1 MTPSIRCA
9 ATVRSTRGVMQI
21 AVLGLGFLQASGCA
35 KGPDKEPADSAA
47 STSETRSGGSTPAV
61 GASATSAATAPLDP
75 PATLTDVNLIAAE
88 MGGAVEELTG
98 FYGPGL
104 SGGRLI
110 DGRVEPTWRAPADWW
125 PGGMYNKSYWTKYPQ
140 DVVFSFFERKPAL
153 VGAVTFVLPKTAT
166 VSVKDSSTSPAQV
179 EVWTAM
185 DTTPE
190 HFTRAAAATLEAGRV
205 EQTIEFP
212 ATEARFVKLRL
223 LSGSSPRVVEI
234 SEVRVMES
242 AREGYVALFEREP
255 RAKLWAGSPREAAQR
270 GLNWLQQSAVNWA
283 RPPDGCF
290 GCHVQAQSL
299 MGQAVAL
306 KQGYRVSL
314 PSMQALTELMRRQT
328 TPAGR
333 VGHQNELVSATFGA
347 MGFAEAAEASGRAKD
362 RELFFTVDFL
372 VKSQAADGSLPASNP
387 DPPILQGNI
396 MLTGNGLVA
405 MKWAAAHSQDPK
417 YGAAADRALAFIA
430 ASDPVTTQDRVFKIV
445 SLYHYGTPDHKHQA
459 WSVVEEL
466 AAQQQADGGWKES
479 VGVDGSNA
487 FATGQVL
494 YALKQA
500 GVSVRSEMFRRGV
513 DYLLKTQ
520 VVSDT
525 SAASGSWK
533 AVHTESQRKSDF
545 APTMWAVIGLAGA
558 YGPEPTGALR
568 VVKQGD
574 KTAGRNLEI
583 VLDVSGSMNTAL
595 GEGTR
600 WTTALK
606 VLKDVIATLP
616 DDVNVGL
623 RVYGHRY
630 PSKSSLTCQDTEL
643 LVPIGRLD
651 RERLV
656 KTTSQLK
663 PRGETPL
670 VRSVLKTVDDL
681 KAAGGGSVILIT
693 DGEESCQGNA
703 RSAARQIKASGVNVT
718 LNIVG
723 FTLTEKQVER
733 DLGSFAAST
742 GGHYYGA
749 QDGQQLSRAIQL
761 AALQHLPYDVLDKS
775 GKVMA
780 SGQTS
785 ELSRELPPGDYRI
798 RIEALGQKLEESV
811 TILPDQ
817 TTALS
822 LGIEGDRFIVR
833 RQ

>member
-1 MTPSIRCA
+1 MTRRL
-9 ATVRSTRGVMQI
+9 VQVGL
-21 AVLGLGFLQASGCA
+21 LGIGLLQGSGCTNGRDNA
-35 KGPDKEPADSAA
+35 PASETGA
-47 STSETRSGGSTPAV
+47 STSATRSGDSTPPSS
-61 GASATSAATAPLDP
+61 ASTTTAATTSPEP
-75 PATLTDVNLIAAE
+75 PATLTDVNIIAAA

-110 DGRVEPTWRAPADWW
+110 DGRSEPTWRAPADWW
-125 PGGMYNKSYWTKYPQ
+125 PGGMYNKTYWTKYPQ
-140 DVVFSFFERKPAL
+140 DVVFSFYERKPAL
-153 VGAVTFVLPKTAT
+153 IGAVSFVLPQAPT
-166 VSVKDSSTSPAQV
+166 VTVQDSSTSPAQV

-190 HFTRAAAATLEAGRV
+190 HFTRAAAATLDAGQV
-205 EQTIEFP
+205 EQTVDFP
-212 ATEARFVKLRL
+212 ATEARFVRLRL
-223 LSGSSPRVVEI
+223 LSGATPRVVEI
-234 SEVRVMES
+234 AEVRVLES
-242 AREGYVALFEREP
+242 ARAGYVPLFEREP
-255 RAKLWAGSPREAAQR
+255 RAKLWSGSPREAAQR

-283 RPPDGCF
+283 PQPDGCF

-314 PSMQALTELMRRQT
+314 PSMQVLTDLMRRQT
-328 TPAGR
+328 TREGR
-333 VGHQNELVSATFGA
+333 VGRQNELVSATFGA
-347 MGFAEAAEASGRAKD
+347 MGFAEAAEASGKASD

-372 VKSQAADGSLPASNP
+372 VKSQTADGSLPASNP

-417 YGAAADRALAFIA
+417 YAMAAERALAFIA

-466 AAQQQADGGWKES
+466 ATQQQPDGGWKES
-479 VGVDGSNA
+479 AAVDGSNA

-525 SAASGSWK
+525 SAANGSWK
-533 AVHTESQRKSDF
+533 AVHTESQRKSEF

-558 YGPEPTGALR
+558 YGAEPTGALR
-568 VVKQGD
+568 VVKEGD
-574 KTAGRNLEI
+574 KAAGRNLEI

-595 GEGTR
+595 GDGTR

-606 VLKDVIATLP
+606 VLQEVVATLP
-616 DDVNVGL
+616 DDLNVGL
-623 RVYGHRY
+623 RVYGHRF
-630 PSKSSLTCQDTEL
+630 PSKSAQTCQDTEL

-651 RERLV
+651 RDRLV

-693 DGEESCQGNA
+693 DGQESCQGNA
-703 RSAARQIKASGVNVT
+703 QSAARQIKASRVNVR

-723 FTLTEKQVER
+723 FTLTEKQVEHE
-733 DLGSFAAST
+733 LGSFAAST
-742 GGHYYGA
+742 GGQYYGA
-749 QDGQQLSRAIQL
+749 QDGEQLSRALRL

-775 GKVMA
+775 GKVLA

-785 ELSRELPPGDYRI
+785 DLSRELPPGDYRI
-798 RIEALGQKLEESV
+798 RIEALGQKLEEPV
-811 TILPDQ
+811 TIMPDQ
-817 TTALS
+817 TTPLS
-822 LGIEGDRFIVR
+822 LGVDGNRLVVR